1 MWSKRT
7 VCGGCGV
14 FVEEYPFSR
23 CKQCRE
29 KDEKNFPNVQLSSR
43 IRYIIEQKS
52 KPCIDCHTNYPYYV
66 MQFDHLSGLDKEFN
80 VSQAV
85 YSKKSLDQIK
95 EEIAKCELVC
105 ANCHAIRT
113 YNRSVEARTLR
124 ESEYPEP
131 L

>member
-14 FVEEYPFSR
+14 FVNEYPFSR
-23 CKQCRE
+23 CQNCRQ
-29 KDEKNFPNVQLSSR
+29 KDEQNFPNINISKR

-52 KPCIDCHTNYPYYV
+52 KPCIDCHMSYPYYI
-66 MQFDHLSGLDKEFN
+66 MQFDHIPGSHKKFN

-85 YSKKSLDQIK
+85 TSKKSLDQIK

-105 ANCHAIRT
+105 ANCHAFRT
-113 YNRSVEARTLR
+113 HKRSVEARNLR